1 MATQIQV
8 KRTTGNSLPAQI
20 APGELIYVGGTG
32 QFYVGD
38 ASVVDTAHFV
48 GGPAITGMLD
58 HTAGTLTAD
67 SAVIVDANSK
77 IDQWM
82 VDNVKIDGNTVNV
95 TDANGNLT
103 LAPNGT
109 GHVLLTNPYVDAA
122 SAGELADITL
132 QAYVEKYGG
141 NTVAT
146 QDGLNS
152 TVAGTTVTI
161 GIDDTS
167 IANVKLA
174 NSSVTL
180 GTTTVALG
188 ASDTDLAGLTSLGVD
203 NIRIGTADAQ
213 TITTASGDLNLN
225 SVSGKITTD
234 AYLEINDRLSTT
246 TTAGQ
251 AGAFGIWVNGGIT
264 TRGGYTND
272 FAGDNDFGEGGGA
285 NNSITLLD
293 GCGFDSNINPKNPDV
308 DGVCP
313 YDLGTPALKWR
324 SLYVDT
330 LNADNIALGNIDV
343 GSGEANTINT
353 TGGNLI
359 LDSSNGTVQ
368 VNDNMSVTGGVSL
381 DTTLGV
387 TGISTLG
394 VVNAGVTSVSDMTAT
409 GTSDLQGAVTIGSAG
424 ATTITATGD
433 GTVTGSWAVDNLSMD
448 GNTLASTNTDGDI
461 IIDPVGTGKTIANNF
476 FVNNGVSD
484 IGIQTYVQDISS
496 ANLTA
501 SAGITYTNIDGA
513 AGAFSLTDAGVT
525 NAKLENNSIT
535 IGTDATALGTTITD
549 LNGLTSVD
557 VDDIT
562 IDGATVSTAATDID
576 LALAPNGEGTVT
588 VASGYELRANFGDTS
603 LTNKA
608 YVDSVVQG
616 LDIKESVRVASQS
629 AIDLTSVTTI
639 DGVAMVDGDRV
650 LVRAQTSIAENGIY
664 IWSTGGTLSRSDDAD
679 DGSKLDGGTFV
690 FVEEG
695 TDADAG
701 YVMTNNDVITIDVSD
716 ITWTQFSGAGSITAG
731 AGMSKTGNTLQ
742 VLVAAAGGLEISA
755 DEIQIANAGVTTDM
769 IAANAVSLATQVDG
783 VLPVGNGG
791 TGRATI
797 TADALVYGNGTN
809 SLTMLAPVTGTAGQ
823 ILGADATT
831 GAPVWVTTIDGGT
844 Y

>member
-8 KRTTGNSLPAQI
+8 KRTTGNSLPAAI

-38 ASVVDTAHFV
+38 ASAVDTAHYV

-58 HTAGTLTAD
+58 HTAGTVTAD
-67 SAVIVDANSK
+67 SAVIVDSNSK
-77 IDQWM
+77 VDQWL
-82 VDNVKIDGNTVNV
+82 VDNVKLDGNTVNV
-95 TDANGNLT
+95 TDTNGNLIV
-103 LAPNGT
+103 AGNGS
-109 GHVLLTNPYVDAA
+109 GHVLLTTPYVDATT
-122 SAGELADITL
+122 AGEAGDVTL
-132 QAYVEKYGG
+132 QAFVEKFGG
-141 NTVAT
+141 NTVST

-188 ASDTDLAGLTSLGVD
+188 ASDTDLGGLTSLGVD

-213 TITTASGDLNLN
+213 TITTASGDLNLDA
-225 SVSGKITTD
+225 VSNKISSD

-251 AGAFGIWVNGGIT
+251 SGAFGIVVNGGIT

-293 GCGFDSNINPKNPDV
+293 GCGFDSDVMPKNPNASN
-308 DGVCP
+308 VCP
-313 YDLGTPALKWR
+313 YDLGSATAKWQA
-324 SLYVDT
+324 LYVET
-330 LNADNIALGNIDV
+330 VNADNIALGNIDV

-353 TGGNLI
+353 TSGNLI
-359 LDSSNGTVQ
+359 LDSSAGTVE
-368 VNDNMSVTGGVSL
+368 VNDIMSVQGAVTMAS
-381 DTTLGV
+381 TLGV
-387 TGISTLG
+387 TGITTLDVTNAGATTLG
-394 VVNAGVTSVSDMTAT
+394 SLVTS
-409 GTSDLQGAVTIGSAG
+409 GTSDLQGAVTIGSVT
-424 ATTITATGD
+424 ATTITADAD
-433 GTVTGSWAVDNLSMD
+433 GTVTGSWAVDNLMMD
-448 GNTLASTNTDGDI
+448 GNTIASTNTDGDVI
-461 IIDPVGTGKTIANNF
+461 LDPTGVGKTIANNF
-476 FVNNGVSD
+476 FVHDGVSAV
-484 IGIQTYVQDISS
+484 GIQTYVQDISS
-496 ANLTA
+496 ANLSGA
-501 SAGITYTNIDGA
+501 DGITYTNSDGS
-513 AGAFSLTDAGVT
+513 AGAFTLTDGGVA
-525 NAKLENNSIT
+525 NVKLANSTIT
-535 IGTDATALGTTITD
+535 LGTDAIALGDTVTD

-562 IDGATVSTAATDID
+562 IDGATVSTATTDTD

-588 VASGYELRANFGDTS
+588 VASGYELRTNFGDTS

-616 LDIKESVRVASQS
+616 LDIKESVRVASQ
-629 AIDLTSVTTI
+629 ANIDLTSVTTI
-639 DGVAMVDGDRV
+639 DGATMVDGDRV
-650 LVRAQTSIAENGIY
+650 LVRAQTTVAENGIY
-664 IWSTGGTLSRSDDAD
+664 VWSTGGTLARSDDAD
-679 DGSKLDGGTFV
+679 DGTKMDGGTFV

-701 YVMTNNDVITIDVSD
+701 YVMTNNDTITINVSD

-731 AGMSKTGNTLQ
+731 AGMSKTGNTLD

-755 DEIQIANAGVTTDM
+755 DEIQIATAGVENSM
-769 IAANAVSLATQVDG
+769 IALGAVNLADQVNG
-783 VLPVGNGG
+783 VLPVSNGG
-791 TGRATI
+791 TGRSAI
-797 TADALVYGNGTN
+797 TADSLVYGNGTGA
-809 SLTMLAPVTGTAGQ
+809 LTMLAPVTGTAGQ
-823 ILGADATT
+823 ILSADATT
-831 GAPVWVTTIDGGT
+831 GAPVWTTTVDGGT

>member
-38 ASVVDTAHFV
+38 ASAVDTAHFV

-58 HTAGTLTAD
+58 HAAGTLTAD

-77 IDQWM
+77 IDQWN
-82 VDNVKIDGNTVNV
+82 VDNVKIDGNTINV
-95 TDANGNLT
+95 TDTNGNLT

-109 GHVLLTNPYVDAA
+109 GHVLLTTPFVDATT
-122 SAGELADITL
+122 AGEASDITL
-132 QAYVEKYGG
+132 QAYVEKFGG

-146 QDGLNS
+146 QDGLNNS
-152 TVAGTTVTI
+152 VSGTTVTI
-161 GIDDTS
+161 GIIDTS
-167 IANVKLA
+167 IQNIKLA
-174 NSSVTL
+174 NDSITI
-180 GTTTVALG
+180 GTTEVELG
-188 ASDTDLAGLTSLGVD
+188 ASDTDLAGLTSLSVD

-225 SVSGKITTD
+225 AVSGKITSD

-251 AGAFGIWVNGGIT
+251 SGAFGIWVNGGIT

-293 GCGFDSNINPKNPDV
+293 GCGFDSDVNPKNPNG

-313 YDLGTPALKWR
+313 YDLGTSSAKWR
-324 SLYVDT
+324 ALYVET

-353 TGGNLI
+353 TSGNLI

-368 VNDNMSVTGGVSL
+368 VNDDLSVTGGVSL
-381 DTTLGV
+381 DTTLNV

-394 VVNAGVTSVSDMTAT
+394 VTNAGVTGVSDLTAT

-424 ATTITATGD
+424 ATTITATAD
-433 GTVTGSWAVDNLSMD
+433 GSVTGSWAVDNLSMD
-448 GNTLASTNTDGDI
+448 GNTLASTNTDGDV
-461 IIDPVGTGKTIANNF
+461 IIDPIGTGKTIAYNL

-484 IGIQTYVQDISS
+484 VGIQTYVQDISS
-496 ANLTA
+496 ANLSA
-501 SAGITYTNIDGA
+501 SDGITYTNADGS
-513 AGAFSLTDAGVT
+513 AGAFALTDAGVT
-525 NAKLENNSIT
+525 NAKLANDSIT

-562 IDGATVSTAATDID
+562 IDGATISTATTDTD

-616 LDIKESVRVASQS
+616 LDIKESVRVASQVDINL
-629 AIDLTSVTTI
+629 ASVTTI
-639 DGVAMVDGDRV
+639 DGITMVDGDRV
-650 LVRAQTSIAENGIY
+650 LVRAQSTLAQNGIY
-664 IWSTGGTLSRSDDAD
+664 VWSTGGTLARSDDAD
-679 DGSKLDGGTFV
+679 DGTKLDGGTFV
-690 FVEEG
+690 FIEEG

-701 YVMTNNDVITIDVSD
+701 YVMTNNDTITIDVSD
-716 ITWTQFSGAGSITAG
+716 ITWTQFSGAGAITAG
-731 AGMSKTGNTLQ
+731 AGMSKTGNTLD
-742 VLVAAAGGLEISA
+742 VLVAESGGLEIAA
-755 DEIQIANAGVTTDM
+755 DEIQIANAGVLTDM
-769 IAANAVSLATQVDG
+769 IAPNAVSLATQVDG

-791 TGRATI
+791 TGRASI
-797 TADALVYGNGTN
+797 TADALVYGNGSN
-809 SLTMLAPVTGTAGQ
+809 ALTMLAPVTATAGQ
-823 ILGADATT
+823 ILSADATT
-831 GAPVWVTTIDGGT
+831 GAPVWTTTIDGGS